1 MDNYSCYH
9 LLGLNEDATI
19 QEIKAAYRRLA
30 LKYHP
35 DKNISKKDVEKFKM
49 ITEAY
54 HLLRAD
60 CTALKPKLTKTSTN
74 AYGGG
79 SRTIH
84 RDDLAHETRKYEQ
97 VLWKYCAKISNNAA
111 LKIYHSVHARCNRV
125 SSLLDTYVYKPF
137 VKKGPQNLKSKLK
150 L

>member
-1 MDNYSCYH
+1 MDNLSCYH

-49 ITEAY
+49 ITDAY

-60 CTALKPKLTKTSTN
+60 YASLKPKLTKTSTN
-74 AYGGG
+74 GNNVG
-79 SRTIH
+79 STIY
-84 RDDLAHETRKYEQ
+84 RDDLIHEIRKYEQ
-97 VLWKYCAKISNNAA
+97 VLWKYYEKISNNTASN
-111 LKIYHSVHARCNRV
+111 LYHSVHARCNRV
-125 SSLLDTYVYKPF
+125 SFLLDTHVYKPF
-137 VKKGPQNLKSKLK
+137 VKKGSQNLKSKLR